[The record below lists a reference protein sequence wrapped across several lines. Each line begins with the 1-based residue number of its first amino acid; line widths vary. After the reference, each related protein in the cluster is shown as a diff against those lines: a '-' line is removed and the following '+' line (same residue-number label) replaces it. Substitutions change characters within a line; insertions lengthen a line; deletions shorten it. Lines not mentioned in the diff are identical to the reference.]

1 MQNKDI
7 LLAAKLLFNHRL
19 NKKGIKELPNNLQ
32 PSSIEESY
40 KIQNELKILYLS
52 LSNNF
57 SIGKK
62 VGCTNKIAQKQIDVF
77 EPFYGNLFSKYS
89 DTSGCILKTTQFYKP
104 YAEPEISFRLKSDV
118 NINNYPFNI
127 EDAELLFDGLLPSIE
142 IVDFRFGNNIK
153 EVGIKNLIISNGAS
167 EYWIKSKNL
176 FSINDVNLNNHKI
189 TLSINEKIIEEGN
202 TNLVLNNPINSAI
215 WVINKLASKG
225 EPMLKG
231 QYISTGTCTKAIP
244 IYKNN
249 LVMANFGKLGEI
261 KFNLI

>member
-89 DTSGCILKTTQFYKP
+89 DASGCILKATQFYKP

-127 EDAELLFDGLLPSIE
+127 EDAELSKRIFDIRYDS
-142 IVDFRFGNNIK
+142 
-153 EVGIKNLIISNGAS
+153 SN
-167 EYWIKSKNL
+167 
-176 FSINDVNLNNHKI
+176 
-189 TLSINEKIIEEGN
+189 
-202 TNLVLNNPINSAI
+202 P
-215 WVINKLASKG
+215 
-225 EPMLKG
+225 
-231 QYISTGTCTKAIP
+231 TGS
-244 IYKNN
+244 
-249 LVMANFGKLGEI
+249 
-261 KFNLI
+261 